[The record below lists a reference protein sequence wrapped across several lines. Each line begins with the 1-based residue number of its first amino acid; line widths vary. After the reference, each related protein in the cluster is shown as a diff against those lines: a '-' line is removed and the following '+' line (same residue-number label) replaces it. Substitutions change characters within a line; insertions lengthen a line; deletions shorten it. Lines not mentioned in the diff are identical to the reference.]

1 MHRRTFIASAV
12 ATLAVAG
19 CVTPQNALP
28 PEIELSNVGL
38 LSSGIFSQ
46 NIELELRL
54 RNPNNFSL
62 PLDALTYNLDLNGAP
77 FVRGRSD
84 ESVTIPALGDVLYPI
99 KASTSVLDLLQQAF
113 NLSTS
118 GMAYRVSGIAYLGR
132 IFPQGVPY
140 DKSGRLGMFG
150 GGASPSPG
158 PAAPSTGTRTLKPL

>member
-1 MHRRTFIASAV
+1 MQRRVFIAAAGALV
-12 ATLAVAG
+12 LAG

-62 PLDALTYNLDLNGAP
+62 PLDALTYNLELNGAP

-118 GMAYRVSGIAYLGR
+118 GMSYRVNGIAYLGR
-132 IFPQGVPY
+132 FFPQGVPY
-140 DKSGRLGMFG
+140 DKSGRIGLFG
-150 GGASPSPG
+150 GTGGSGGTAPG
-158 PAAPSTGTRTLKPL
+158 TGGGTRTLKPL